1 MTDRLTEERR
11 SALMARIKGKNTV
24 PELAVRR
31 LAHSLGYRFRLHRPD
46 LPGTPDLVFP
56 SRRKV
61 IFVHG
66 CFWHGHGC
74 SKGRLPKSKL
84 DFWAPKIAANRR
96 RDARQRRLL
105 KAAGWSSLV
114 IWACGIAHQEP
125 LIGLITEF
133 LEHTG
138 YSTSRPLGHAILSPR
153 QRRSPSDR
161 TSQKQH
167 AVK

>member
-1 MTDRLTEERR
+1 MTDRLTAKRR
-11 SALMARIKGKNTV
+11 SALMARIKGKNTG

-31 LAHSLGYRFRLHRPD
+31 LTHSLGYRFRLHRAD

-61 IFVHG
+61 MFVHG

-84 DFWAPKIAANRR
+84 DYWAPKIANNRR

-114 IWACGIAHQEP
+114 IWACVIADQRP
-125 LIGLITEF
+125 LTELITKF
-133 LEHTG
+133 LGHTR
-138 YSTSRPLGHAILSPR
+138 YSTKRPLRYAILSR
-153 QRRSPSDR
+153 QQRPSPADR
-161 TSQKQH
+161 NTRKRH
-167 AVK
+167 AIR